1 MIKMLSENIFK
12 ICNLG
17 IRSSEYTVNPGSG
30 KSRGQ
35 DDPTTLKPHPAI
47 PGGHSTG
54 KDKIKHVRKSC
65 TSSSIKIIGSTQH
78 PDMQPQDEY

>member
-1 MIKMLSENIFK
+1 MK
-12 ICNLG
+12 ILLKCAILG

-54 KDKIKHVRKSC
+54 KDKIKHVRKSF
-65 TSSSIKIIGSTQH
+65 TLSSIKNIGYTQH
-78 PDMQPQDEY
+78 SHPEPRVKC